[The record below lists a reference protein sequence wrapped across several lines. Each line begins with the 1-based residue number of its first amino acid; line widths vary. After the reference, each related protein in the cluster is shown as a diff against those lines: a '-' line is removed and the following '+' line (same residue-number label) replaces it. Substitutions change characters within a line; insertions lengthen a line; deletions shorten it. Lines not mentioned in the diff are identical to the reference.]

1 MQANSYGSLDKTN
14 TDWAIW
20 VILLS
25 FFLLVII
32 LSFVYF
38 SIKYKK
44 EKRNIF
50 ELWKISIISIF
61 LGIFL
66 IQSYIT
72 LPMIDGIIPFSLDDV
87 VIVVIGFM
95 IGPLEAIVFGF
106 VTDTTRTFI
115 NGWSYQVLPSL
126 IFPLTGLIA
135 GWFGELYRRDYKNK
149 EEIKNSDKSFLAKMF
164 GYDFIIFQFIVF
176 AFALFTMITPTF
188 INNSVYEDLNKTLI
202 ICSSILSFILLE
214 FMFIYLMFFSKR
226 QSTLDI
232 RILLYI
238 TISLIISRILTGWVI
253 RPYSMYF
260 YWGYNFN
267 FQLISRIA
275 TSSYLIPIKIITSY
289 WVVKL
294 FRQYYRNV

>member
-1 MQANSYGSLDKTN
+1 MQTNSYSSLDKTN

-72 LPMIDGIIPFSLDDV
+72 LPMIEGIIPFSLDDV

-164 GYDFIIFQFIVF
+164 SYDFIIFQFIVF
-176 AFALFTMITPTF
+176 TFALFTMITPTF

-226 QSTLDI
+226 QSTLEI

-238 TISLIISRILTGWVI
+238 TISLIISRILTGWII

-289 WVVKL
+289 WVIKL